1 VALVVL
7 LAGAVASLTAFG
19 MGGAPESAR
28 AAGTSCENAVVT
40 DWSRDGRVDGTYPLA
55 CYRRALARLPS
66 DMRDYSDA
74 PDEIER
80 ALAVASNRRAATPAP
95 QSRTTAPDTA
105 PPLVLVA
112 IGLAVAAA
120 AVSGGA
126 ALLTRR
132 RRRRPAS

>member
-1 VALVVL
+1 VALVLL
-7 LAGAVASLTAFG
+7 LAGAVAALTAFG
-19 MGGAPESAR
+19 RGGAPESAQ
-28 AAGTSCENAVVT
+28 AAGASCEDAVVT

-80 ALAVASNRRAATPAP
+80 ALAVASNRRAATRTP
-95 QSRTTAPDTA
+95 QPRTTAPNSA

-112 IGLAVAAA
+112 VGLAVAAA
-120 AVSGGA
+120 AATGGA

-132 RRRRPAS
+132 RRRPAS

>member
-1 VALVVL
+1 VALFVL
-7 LAGAVASLTAFG
+7 LAVIVATLTVPG
-19 MGGAPESAR
+19 TDGAPESAR
-28 AAGTSCENAVVT
+28 AAGASCENAVVT

-80 ALAVASNRRAATPAP
+80 ALAVASNRHAATPPAR
-95 QSRTTAPDTA
+95 SNTTAPDSA
-105 PPLVLVA
+105 PPLVLAA
-112 IGLAVAAA
+112 IGLALAAA
-120 AVSGGA
+120 AAAGGA

-132 RRRRPAS
+132 RRRPAS

>member
-1 VALVVL
+1 
-7 LAGAVASLTAFG
+7 
-19 MGGAPESAR
+19 
-28 AAGTSCENAVVT
+28 
-40 DWSRDGRVDGTYPLA
+40 VDGTYPLA

-80 ALAVASNRRAATPAP
+80 ALAVASNRRTATRTP
-95 QSRTTAPDTA
+95 QSRTTGPDSA

-112 IGLAVAAA
+112 IGLAVAAT

-132 RRRRPAS
+132 RRRPAS

>member
-1 VALVVL
+1 VVLFLL
-7 LAGAVASLTAFG
+7 LAGVLAALGTD
-19 MGGAPESAR
+19 GAPETAR
-28 AAGTSCENAVVT
+28 AADVSCENAVVT

-66 DMRDYSDA
+66 DVRDYSDA

-80 ALAVASNRRAATPAP
+80 ALAVASNRRAAAPTP
-95 QSRTTAPDTA
+95 QSRETTPDSA

-112 IGLAVAAA
+112 IGVAVAAA
-120 AVSGGA
+120 VASGGA
-126 ALLTRR
+126 AVLTR

>member
-7 LAGAVASLTAFG
+7 LAGTFAVLAAFG
-19 MGGAPESAR
+19 TGGTPEGAR
-28 AAGTSCENAVVT
+28 AARVSCQDAVVK

-80 ALAVASNRRAATPAP
+80 ALAVASNRR
-95 QSRTTAPDTA
+95 STAPKAQSASSEPDAA
-105 PPLVLVA
+105 PPLVLAA
-112 IGLAVAAA
+112 IGLAVAAT
-120 AVSGGA
+120 AVAGGA

-132 RRRRPAS
+132 RRRPAS

>member
-1 VALVVL
+1 LL
-7 LAGAVASLTAFG
+7 LAGATAALTALG
-19 MGGAPESAR
+19 TDGAPEHAR
-28 AAGTSCENAVVT
+28 AAGASCENAVVT

-80 ALAVASNRRAATPAP
+80 ALAVASNRRTATLTP
-95 QSRTTAPDTA
+95 QSRTRPDSA

-112 IGLAVAAA
+112 IGLAVVAT

-132 RRRRPAS
+132 RRRPAS

>member
-1 VALVVL
+1 VAVFLLLVGA
-7 LAGAVASLTAFG
+7 LAALGTD
-19 MGGAPESAR
+19 GAPETAR
-28 AAGTSCENAVVT
+28 AADVSCENAVVT

-80 ALAVASNRRAATPAP
+80 ALAVASNRRASAPTP
-95 QSRTTAPDTA
+95 QSRGTTPDSA

-112 IGLAVAAA
+112 IGVAVAAA
-120 AVSGGA
+120 VASGGA
-126 ALLTRR
+126 AVVTR